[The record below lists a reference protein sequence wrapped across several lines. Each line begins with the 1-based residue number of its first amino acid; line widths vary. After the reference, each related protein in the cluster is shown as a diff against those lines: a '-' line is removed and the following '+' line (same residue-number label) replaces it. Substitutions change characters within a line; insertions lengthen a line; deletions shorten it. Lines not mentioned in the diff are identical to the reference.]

1 MRSLSRRRFLKKTFV
16 GVVAL
21 SAARLL
27 GPAMLFAQRRSAPH
41 QALRFFDEEEYQ
53 IINAAA
59 ARLVG
64 PPLRNEQGA
73 AAIDVALRADRFL
86 STADPEIQSQ
96 FHLLLTILNSTLTAI
111 LFDFRFANFLDMSPS
126 AQDDY
131 LEGWMTSRLAFR
143 RTAFQGLKRLCM
155 SMYYTDERSWHE
167 IGYQPVTLPEEFQ

>member
-1 MRSLSRRRFLKKTFV
+1 MRSLSRRRFLKKTFA
-16 GVVAL
+16 GVIAL

-27 GPAMLFAQRRSAPH
+27 GPAVLFAQKRSAPH

-53 IINAAA
+53 IVGAAA

-64 PPLRNEQGA
+64 SPLNGEQD
-73 AAIDVALRADRFL
+73 AIDVALRADRFL

-111 LFDFRFANFLDMSPS
+111 LFDFRFTSFLDMSPS